1 MEGTGRAARYRDVF
15 ANGEFRALWLAEL
28 VSSAGDQVARVALS
42 VLVYVRTQSAA
53 LTAFTFALTFLPAL
67 LGPLLAGLADRYPR
81 REVMIACDLAR
92 GAVMVVMALPFVP
105 LWAMFPLIFVAQL
118 LSSPSNAARGA
129 LLADVL
135 AGDMLTVG
143 QGLRQ
148 IVGQIAQVGGFAVGG
163 FLTTLLTPYGS
174 LAVNAASFFVSALVI
189 FSGVRHRPAA
199 NGDAKSISLWESTR
213 RGARLVFADRQL
225 RTLIWI
231 IWMIGLPVTAD
242 GLAVPFASKISADP
256 TAGSWLLAASPVGAI
271 IGAFLITKVQPA
283 IRLRLMAPLAGLS
296 GLPLLLCVWHPNLI
310 VSCVL
315 FALSGAAAAYMV
327 VAPATF
333 IQRSPQATRGQVVGL
348 MTSGYIASQG
358 VCLAL
363 GGVIADR
370 LGPAGAL
377 GVAGAAALVLGAVLT
392 VAWQRVNLAEVSHGP
407 AGSAA

>member
-42 VLVYVRTQSAA
+42 VLVYVRTGSAA

-67 LGPLLAGLADRYPR
+67 IGPVLAGLADRYPR
-81 REVMIACDLAR
+81 REVMIACDLSR
-92 GAVMVVMALPFVP
+92 GAVMTVMALPFVP
-105 LWAMFPLIFVAQL
+105 LWVMFPLIFVAQL

-163 FLTTLLTPYGS
+163 FLTAILTPYGS
-174 LAVNAASFFVSALVI
+174 LAVNAASFFVSASII
-189 FSGVRHRPAA
+189 FTGVRHRPAPI
-199 NGDAKSISLWESTR
+199 GDGGSISLLESTR

-242 GLAVPFASKISADP
+242 GIAVPYASTISAEP
-256 TAGSWLLAASPVGAI
+256 TAGSWLLAATPVGAI
-271 IGAFLITKVQPA
+271 IGAFVLTKLQPA
-283 IRLRLMAPLAGLS
+283 LRLRLMAPLAGLS
-296 GLPLLLCVWHPNLI
+296 GLPLLICVLQPNLI
-310 VSCVL
+310 ISCVL
-315 FALSGAAAAYMV
+315 FGLSGVAAAYMV

-333 IQRSPQATRGQVVGL
+333 IQRSPQASRGQAIGL

-358 VCLAL
+358 ICLAL

-377 GVAGAAALVLGAVLT
+377 GVAGAVALVLGAALT
-392 VAWQRVNLAEVSHGP
+392 VAWRRVDLVEVSHGP
-407 AGSAA
+407 AGTAA

>member
-1 MEGTGRAARYRDVF
+1 LEGTGRAARYRDVF

-42 VLVYVRTQSAA
+42 VLIYVRTGSAA

-67 LGPLLAGLADRYPR
+67 IGPVLAGLADRYPR
-81 REVMIACDLAR
+81 REVMVACDLSR
-92 GAVMVVMALPFVP
+92 GALMTVMALPFAP

-163 FLTTLLTPYGS
+163 FLTALLTPYGS
-174 LAVNAASFFVSALVI
+174 LAVNAASFFVSASII
-189 FSGVRHRPAA
+189 FTGVRHRPAPI
-199 NGDAKSISLWESTR
+199 GDGELISLLESTR

-242 GLAVPFASKISADP
+242 GIAVPYASTISAEP
-256 TAGSWLLAASPVGAI
+256 TAGSWLLAATPVGAI
-271 IGAFLITKVQPA
+271 IGAFMLTKLQPA
-283 IRLRLMAPLAGLS
+283 LRLRLMAPLAGLS
-296 GLPLLLCVWHPNLI
+296 GLPLLICVLQPNLI
-310 VSCVL
+310 ISCVL
-315 FALSGAAAAYMV
+315 FGLSGVAAAYMV

-333 IQRSPQATRGQVVGL
+333 IQRSPQANRGQAIGL

-377 GVAGAAALVLGAVLT
+377 GVAGVVALVLGAVLT
-392 VAWQRVNLAEVSHGP
+392 VAWGRVDRVEVSHGP
-407 AGSAA
+407 AGTAA